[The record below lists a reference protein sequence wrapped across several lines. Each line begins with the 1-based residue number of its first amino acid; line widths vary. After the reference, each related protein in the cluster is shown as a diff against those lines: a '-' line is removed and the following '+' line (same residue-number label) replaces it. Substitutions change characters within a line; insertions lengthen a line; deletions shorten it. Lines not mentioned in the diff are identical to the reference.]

1 MEYRARQEKVEAAV
15 AAKRL
20 DTLLV
25 THLPNVRYLCG
36 FSGSAGI
43 LAIGDHAP
51 VLFTDGRYT
60 VQAREEVRGAR
71 VAIGKE
77 SPLAMAAA
85 WAGSRRRPVLG
96 IESEHLTVGLRTAL
110 RQRLPAAARLRATSG
125 LVEKFR
131 LIKDAEELARIRA
144 AAELGASLLQ
154 PALAAIRPG
163 RSETEVAAE
172 MEYAARRAGAEAMS
186 FETIVASGARSALPH
201 GRASRQKLPERGFVI
216 LDFGVILEGYCSDMT
231 RTVHLG
237 RAWGE
242 ERRRYEA
249 VRQAQQAATE
259 AVRAGQEAGLVDRA
273 ARRVLQRAGW
283 GRFFTHST
291 GHGVGLEIHEGPRL
305 ARGQRETLEAGMV
318 VTIEPGV
325 YVAGEGGVRIEDM
338 VVVTD
343 SGCEVLT
350 PASKELIEL

>member
-1 MEYRARQEKVEAAV
+1 MNYRDRQEKVEAAV
-15 AAKRL
+15 AARRL

-36 FSGSAGI
+36 FSGSAGV

-60 VQAREEVRGAR
+60 VQAGEEVREAR
-71 VAIGKE
+71 VLIGKE
-77 SPLAMAAA
+77 SPLVTAAA
-85 WAGSRRRPVLG
+85 WAGGRRRRVLG
-96 IESEHLTVGLRTAL
+96 IESEHLTVAARAAL
-110 RQRLPAAARLRATSG
+110 RRRLSAAVRLRPTSD

-131 LIKDAEELARIRA
+131 RIKDADELARIRA
-144 AAELGASLLQ
+144 AAHLGAGLLQ

-163 RSETEVAAE
+163 RSENEVAAE
-172 MEYAARRAGAEAMS
+172 LEYAARRAGAEAMS
-186 FETIVASGARSALPH
+186 FETIVAAGARSALPH

-237 RAWGE
+237 RPSGE
-242 ERRRYEA
+242 ERRLYEA

-259 AVRAGQEAGLVDRA
+259 AVGAGREAGRVDRA
-273 ARRVLQRAGW
+273 ARRFLQQAGW

-291 GHGVGLEIHEGPRL
+291 GHGVGLEIHEAPRL
-305 ARGQRETLEAGMV
+305 ARGQRERLEAGMV

-325 YVAGEGGVRIEDM
+325 YVAGQGGVRIEDM
-338 VVVTD
+338 VAVTD

-350 PASKELIEL
+350 PAPRELIEL